1 MNRREPGAVAG
12 QSGTDP
18 DQRARISPAALHEA
32 ALKHLQTGRDL
43 EAQLCCQQALGID
56 PTHTDSLHLMGVLS
70 LRKQHYDH
78 AVEWFSRAIRQEPRP
93 QYLASLGLALK
104 LAGRLD
110 EALAVIDKAVQLR
123 PDDAAL
129 WHQLGGVLMAM
140 HRNSDAL
147 ATYQHV
153 LTLSP
158 RHWEA
163 AYLCGVLLHEAERF
177 EEALDHLNRS
187 NEWQAD
193 NVSVLSARG
202 RTLRALKRYKES
214 LADYRRA
221 QRQTPDD
228 PIICNNVG
236 DALLHLNR
244 CEEALKWFEKALR
257 LRPDFV
263 EILANRA
270 MALLH
275 LARFDEAILAY
286 RRVLALDPDNAR
298 SAWQIAHLQLL
309 AGNFE
314 KGWEGREARWRV
326 PDFSPD
332 YPKLSQPKWLGK
344 EPIDGKTLLV
354 CVDEG
359 LGDALQF
366 ARYMPLL
373 AARGAKVTLMVDE
386 ALRPLMSNVRGVSEC
401 LSFGAPLP
409 PFDLHCP
416 LMSLPLALGT
426 TLDSIP
432 PETYLP
438 PIPPARIQ
446 AWQDRLSSHKRLRV
460 GLVWSGNPHQLND
473 HNRSM
478 SFATLEPLLDLDATF
493 VSLQKGIRPEDKV
506 RLDARTDVLDVT
518 ADLTDF
524 VETAALISCLDLV
537 VTVCTS
543 VAHLSG
549 TLGRPTWVLLPYIG
563 DWRWLTGRD
572 DSPWYPSVRLFR
584 QNDLR
589 SYDVVVRRVRKEL
602 SAMISSFRRQEGQQ

>member
-1 MNRREPGAVAG
+1 MNRREPGAVAEH
-12 QSGTDP
+12 SDADP
-18 DQRARISPAALHEA
+18 EERAPVLPAALHEA

-43 EAQLCCQQALGID
+43 EAQLCCQQALSAD
-56 PTHTDSLHLMGVLS
+56 PTHADSLHLMGVLS
-70 LRKQHYDH
+70 LRKQHHDH

-104 LAGRLD
+104 HAGRLD
-110 EALAVIDKAVQLR
+110 DALAVIDKAVQLR

-129 WHQLGGVLMAM
+129 WHQLGGVLMAL
-140 HRNSDAL
+140 HRNSDAF

-153 LTLSP
+153 LKLSP

-163 AYLCGVLLHEAERF
+163 AYLSGVLLHEAERL
-177 EEALDHLNRS
+177 EEALDHLDRS
-187 NEWQAD
+187 NEWQPD

-202 RTLRALKRYKES
+202 RTLRALKRYKEA
-214 LADYRRA
+214 LADCRRA
-221 QRQTPDD
+221 QRLAPDD

-236 DALLHLNR
+236 DALLQLNR

-257 LRPDFV
+257 LRPDSV

-270 MALLH
+270 MALLQ
-275 LARFDEAILAY
+275 LARSEEAIVAY
-286 RRVLALDPDNAR
+286 RRVLALDPDHAR

-309 AGNFE
+309 VGNFE
-314 KGWEGREARWRV
+314 QGWEGREARWRV
-326 PDFSPD
+326 PDFAPD
-332 YPKLSQPKWLGK
+332 YPKFAQPKWLGK
-344 EPIDGKTLLV
+344 EPVDGKTVLV
-354 CVDEG
+354 CLDEG

-366 ARYMPLL
+366 ARYIPLL
-373 AARGAKVTLMVDE
+373 AARGAKVILVVHE
-386 ALRPLMSNVRGVSEC
+386 ALRPLLSNVQGVSEC
-401 LSFGAPLP
+401 LPFGASLP

-416 LMSLPLALGT
+416 IMSLPLALGA

-432 PETYLP
+432 PESYLP

-446 AWQDRLSSHKRLRV
+446 AWQHRLGPHTRLRV

-478 SFATLEPLLDLDATF
+478 PFTTLAPLLDLDATF
-493 VSLQKGIRPEDKV
+493 VSLQKAIRPEDRL
-506 RLDARTDVLDVT
+506 RLDARADVLDVT
-518 ADLTDF
+518 AELTDF

-589 SYDVVVRRVRKEL
+589 SYDVVVKRVRKQL
-602 SAMISSFRRQEGQQ
+602 SAMISSFRPPEGEE

>member
-1 MNRREPGAVAG
+1 MKA
-12 QSGTDP
+12 S
-18 DQRARISPAALHEA
+18 ISLAPLHEA
-32 ALKHLQTGRDL
+32 ALKHLQTGHDL
-43 EAQLCCQQALGID
+43 EAQLCCQQALGVD
-56 PTHTDSLHLMGVLS
+56 PAHADSLHLMGLLS
-70 LRKQHYDH
+70 LRRQHYDH
-78 AVEWFSRAIRQEPRP
+78 AVEWLSRAIRQEPRP

-110 EALAVIDKAVQLR
+110 DALAVIDKAVQLR

-129 WHQLGGVLMAM
+129 WHQLGGVLMAL

-147 ATYQHV
+147 QTYQHV
-153 LTLSP
+153 LKLDP

-163 AYLCGVLLHEAERF
+163 AYLSGVLLHESKRF

-187 NEWQAD
+187 NEWQPD
-193 NVSVLSARG
+193 NASVLSARG
-202 RTLRALKRYKES
+202 RTLRALKRSKES

-221 QRQTPDD
+221 QRLAPDD

-236 DALLHLNR
+236 DALLQLNR
-244 CEEALKWFEKALR
+244 GEEALKWFEKALR
-257 LRPDFV
+257 LRSDSI
-263 EILANRA
+263 EILANKA
-270 MALLH
+270 MALFQ
-275 LARFDEAILAY
+275 LARFDEAILVYERA
-286 RRVLALDPDNAR
+286 VALDPTDAR
-298 SAWQIAHLQLL
+298 SAWQIAHLELL

-314 KGWEGREARWRV
+314 KGWAAREARWRV
-326 PDFSPD
+326 ADFAPD
-332 YPKLSQPKWLGK
+332 YPKFTQPKWLGK
-344 EPIDGKTLLV
+344 EPVDGKTVLV

-359 LGDALQF
+359 LGDVLQF
-366 ARYMPLL
+366 ARYVPLL
-373 AARGAKVTLMVDE
+373 AARGAKVIMVVQE
-386 ALRPLMSNVRGVSEC
+386 ALRPLLSNVQGVSEC
-401 LSFGAPLP
+401 LSFGARLP

-416 LMSLPLALGT
+416 IMSLPLALGT

-432 PETYLP
+432 PESYLP

-446 AWQDRLSSHKRLRV
+446 AWQQGLGPRKRLRV

-478 SFATLEPLLDLDATF
+478 PFTTLEPLLDLDATF
-493 VSLQKGIRPEDKV
+493 VSLQKAIRPEDRV
-506 RLDARTDVLDVT
+506 RLDARAEVLDVT

-589 SYDVVVRRVRKEL
+589 SYDVVVKRVRKEL
-602 SAMISSFRRQEGQQ
+602 SAMISSFRPAEGQD